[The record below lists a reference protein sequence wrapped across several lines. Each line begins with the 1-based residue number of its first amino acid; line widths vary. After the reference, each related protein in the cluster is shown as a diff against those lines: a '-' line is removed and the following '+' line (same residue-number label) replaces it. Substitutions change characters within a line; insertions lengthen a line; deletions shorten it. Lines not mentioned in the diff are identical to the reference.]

1 MDARP
6 AASDPSRFATLEDV
20 RHVLG
25 EVEDTVIAEILSVR
39 PTCRDL
45 SEAAIWAHGD
55 SDLVVR
61 ERGELTAGALAVA
74 EILVRHEDTVLD
86 DPGQA

>member
-1 MDARP
+1 MDART
-6 AASDPSRFATLEDV
+6 AAPDPSRFATHEDV

-25 EVEDTVIAEILSVR
+25 EVEDTVIAEILAVR
-39 PTCRDL
+39 PTYRDL

-61 ERGELTAGALAVA
+61 DRRELTAGALAIA
-74 EILVRHEDTVLD
+74 EILVRHEDDVADET
-86 DPGQA
+86 G

>member
-1 MDARP
+1 MDART
-6 AASDPSRFATLEDV
+6 AASDPSRFATFEDV

-39 PTCRDL
+39 PTYRDL

-61 ERGELTAGALAVA
+61 ERGDLTAGALAIA
-74 EILVRHEDTVLD
+74 EILVRHEEDILD
-86 DPGQA
+86 DAG

>member
-6 AASDPSRFATLEDV
+6 GASDPSRFATLEDI

-25 EVEDTVIAEILSVR
+25 DVEDIVVAEILSVR
-39 PTCRDL
+39 PTYRDL
-45 SEAAIWAHGD
+45 SEAAVWAHGD

-74 EILVRHEDTVLD
+74 EILVRHEEDVLD
-86 DPGQA
+86 DPSQA

>member
-1 MDARP
+1 MSART
-6 AASDPSRFATLEDV
+6 AASDPARRATSEDV

-25 EVEDTVIAEILSVR
+25 ELEDVVIAEILSVQ
-39 PTCRDL
+39 PTYRDI

-55 SDLVVR
+55 SDLAVR

-74 EILVRHEDTVLD
+74 EILVRHEEDVLD
-86 DPGQA
+86 DAD

>member
-1 MDARP
+1 MDTRTAP
-6 AASDPSRFATLEDV
+6 SDPSRFATFEDI

-25 EVEDTVIAEILSVR
+25 EVDDTVTAEILSVR
-39 PTCRDL
+39 PTYRDL

-55 SDLVVR
+55 SDLTVR

-74 EILVRHEDTVLD
+74 EILVRHEDDVVD
-86 DPGQA
+86 EAG

>member
-1 MDARP
+1 MDART
-6 AASDPSRFATLEDV
+6 AASGPSRFATFDDV

-25 EVEDTVIAEILSVR
+25 EVEDTIIAEILSVR
-39 PTCRDL
+39 PTYRDL

-55 SDLVVR
+55 SDLAVR

-74 EILVRHEDTVLD
+74 EILVRAEEDVLD
-86 DPGQA
+86 DAG